1 MISQYNKNKE
11 TLRLLTGGACNIVC
25 YGPLEFYFSGL
36 KKSFESDDIKVFD
49 VTESF
54 NKSKDIDIEMIPS
67 VFICFSPQNAYHFS
81 KYCEEREIPF
91 VYVVRDWPK
100 TNQQAANFRSFVSKN
115 LNCKDVVFYNS
126 HHCNSWGF
134 GGTNS
139 SMVEPCVSQK
149 ITSDENIFVKPQA
162 TKEELLNAMAS
173 GLVVVTSAN
182 NPSAQQLIVQNQNGL
197 LVKSEQEKEL
207 VLEAIKKSQIDTK
220 TMSKNAIQSASR
232 ECFSLK
238 EFTSGWKKILEN

>member
-11 TLRLLTGGACNIVC
+11 TLRLLTGGAQNIVC

-54 NKSKDIDIEMIPS
+54 NKSKDIDIEIIPS
-67 VFICFSPQNAYHFS
+67 VVVCFSPQNAYHFS
-81 KYCEEREIPF
+81 SYCQEREIPF
-91 VYVVRDWPK
+91 VYVVCDWPK

-115 LNCKDVVFYNS
+115 LICKDVVFYNS
-126 HHCNSWGF
+126 HHCNAWGF

-139 SMVEPCVSQK
+139 STVEPCVSKK
-149 ITSDENIFVKPQA
+149 ITSDEVVFVKPQA

-182 NPSAQQLIVQNQNGL
+182 NPSAQQLIIQNQNGL

-207 VLEAIKKSQIDTK
+207 VLQAVEKSQIDTK
-220 TMSKNAIQSASR
+220 TISRNAIQSASKK
-232 ECFSLK
+232 CFSLE
-238 EFTSGWKKILEN
+238 EFTNRWKKILEK